1 MVGGWRGGREE
12 LIQGERKRGK
22 GEQETEREYRLL
34 DRKGKVSK
42 EGVIHQHFKEE
53 ISLQAVQRGASETCL
68 TGPLN
73 LS

>member
-1 MVGGWRGGREE
+1 MGREE
-12 LIQGERKRGK
+12 KIEGERKRGK

-34 DRKGKVSK
+34 DKKGKVSK

-53 ISLQAVQRGASETCL
+53 ISLQAVQRGHASETCL
-68 TGPLN
+68 TEPLN